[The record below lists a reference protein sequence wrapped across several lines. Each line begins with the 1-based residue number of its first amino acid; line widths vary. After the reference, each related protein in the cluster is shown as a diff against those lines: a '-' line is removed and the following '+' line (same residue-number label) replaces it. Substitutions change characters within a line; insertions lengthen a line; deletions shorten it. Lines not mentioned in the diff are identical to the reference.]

1 MNTDRDP
8 TVAGLFYPADR
19 KALRRRIQ
27 SLLEAAAP
35 EPIAGLKALIAPH
48 AGYQYSGPIA
58 ATAYAA
64 LAPIADRITRVVLLG
79 PAHRMGFTGLAYPEA
94 ERLLTPLGPV
104 TVDREAL
111 ESLSDLPCVH
121 RNDPPFDGEHCLE
134 VQLPFLQ
141 TLLREFRLVPLLVGD
156 AAPDDVAEVLRRL
169 WGGDETLIVVSSD
182 LSHYLD
188 YDTAA
193 RLDRATTLAIERLEP
208 EALDHRRACGCT
220 PLRGLLI
227 EARRRGLSAHT
238 LDVRSS
244 GDTAGPRDHV
254 VGYGAY
260 AIA

>member
-1 MNTDRDP
+1 MNTDRAP
-8 TVAGLFYPADR
+8 TVAGLFYPADPS
-19 KALRRRIQ
+19 ALSRQVR
-27 SLLEAAAP
+27 SLLAEVDAGP
-35 EPIAGLKALIAPH
+35 VIGLKALVAPH
-48 AGYQYSGPIA
+48 AGYQYSGPVA
-58 ATAYAA
+58 ASAYAA
-64 LAPIADRITRVVLLG
+64 LEPMAGQITRVVLLG
-79 PAHRMGFTGLAYPEA
+79 PAHRMGFTGLAYPDA
-94 ERLLTPLGPV
+94 DRLLTPLGPV
-104 TVDREAL
+104 TIDRSAL
-111 ESLSDLPCVH
+111 ESITDLPQI
-121 RNDPPFDGEHCLE
+121 RRLDEPFDGEHCLE
-134 VQLPFLQ
+134 VHLPFLQ
-141 TLLREFRLVPLLVGD
+141 TILGEFRLVPLLVGD
-156 AAPDDVAEVLRRL
+156 APPDEVAEVLQRL

-227 EARRRGLSAHT
+227 EARRRGLSART
-238 LDVRSS
+238 LDLRSS